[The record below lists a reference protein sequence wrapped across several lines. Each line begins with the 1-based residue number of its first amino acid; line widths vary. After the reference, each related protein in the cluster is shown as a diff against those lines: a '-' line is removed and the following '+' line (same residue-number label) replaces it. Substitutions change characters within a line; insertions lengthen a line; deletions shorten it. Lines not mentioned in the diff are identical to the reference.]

1 MDDQHNALRSKDVH
15 EIPPYLLEYYK
26 SFFDTKDKD
35 ILFKM
40 ISQIREKCLEKET
53 VARCDSEIIRKNF
66 VGEVAR
72 HAFALPYKG
81 GGGQHSMEEYIERL
95 TRYLFDEMSYAGFSE
110 GGFDK
115 IKEDK
120 ELYASIKIFL

>member
-1 MDDQHNALRSKDVH
+1 MLSKMDGQH
-15 EIPPYLLEYYK
+15 EIPSYLLKYK
-26 SFFDTKDKD
+26 SFFDSKNKN

-40 ISQIREKCLEKET
+40 IKRIREKCLEKGT
-53 VARCDSEIIRKNF
+53 VARCDSEIIRKHF
-66 VGEVAR
+66 VGDVAC
-72 HAFALPYKG
+72 HACALPYKRG
-81 GGGQHSMEEYIERL
+81 GGYHSMEEYIEIL
-95 TRYLFDEMSYAGFSE
+95 TCYLFEEMSDVGFAV